1 MLSRAALFYAAAS
14 VGGLMV
20 GLTVVLLAQIG
31 VADALGVAIKPKLEL
46 PWLYKLMV
54 WGGIWGLIFLVPL
67 KIKPLWLKA
76 LIFTL
81 APVLALLAYFIP
93 ASGGALFA
101 LDKGAL
107 APVYLYVV
115 NTIWGL
121 VTVYLGRALGADAA
135 AN

>member
-1 MLSRAALFYAAAS
+1 MLSRAALYYAAAS

-20 GLTVVLLAQIG
+20 GLTAVLLAQIG

-76 LIFTL
+76 LIFTI
-81 APVLALLAYFIP
+81 APVLALFVYFVP

-107 APVYLYVV
+107 APVYLYAV

-121 VTVYLGRALGADAA
+121 VTAYLGRALGADAA